1 MRTLITHD
9 VKYKWL
15 KLDKRVVELLLEL
28 EYNKYNAL
36 PDGTLIVEMDES
48 SYGHVEAAHYWYEKL
63 PDLHIK

>member
-15 KLDKRVVELLLEL
+15 KLD
-28 EYNKYNAL
+28 NKYNAL